1 MVLIYLLIHFINLL
15 VYPFT
20 CLFVGFLISL
30 FISLIHSFTHLQ
42 LVQGAPKLFP
52 TGQKKYY
59 VFGTEVCEHLADAI
73 LWKRLLK
80 WRTSQILHNDSA
92 SCLTSLTMHHP
103 LLSTKFHPSPHNSSL
118 QILLCGTSCS
128 SQDGSELII
137 LQPMKKFNTMQR
149 HISQTYQTFQQCCHC
164 RQHCWGKGVHAE
176 GTYFNCEQVRFY
188 SHPFYYKLCLHS
200 RNFWIPPCI

>member
-1 MVLIYLLIHFINLL
+1 MTSDHHTWISLVNSKGSTVNTVCVGVGVCVRQWKRESTYTQNMSQASDGKPEGWLVQNSSNIQNKQKFHLPNIVTGGDSESLSMILRQNTRKSSRSQKFSTRSCWMVLIYLLIHFINLL

-80 WRTSQILHNDSA
+80 WRTS
-92 SCLTSLTMHHP
+92 
-103 LLSTKFHPSPHNSSL
+103 
-118 QILLCGTSCS
+118 
-128 SQDGSELII
+128 
-137 LQPMKKFNTMQR
+137 
-149 HISQTYQTFQQCCHC
+149 
-164 RQHCWGKGVHAE
+164 
-176 GTYFNCEQVRFY
+176 
-188 SHPFYYKLCLHS
+188 
-200 RNFWIPPCI
+200 